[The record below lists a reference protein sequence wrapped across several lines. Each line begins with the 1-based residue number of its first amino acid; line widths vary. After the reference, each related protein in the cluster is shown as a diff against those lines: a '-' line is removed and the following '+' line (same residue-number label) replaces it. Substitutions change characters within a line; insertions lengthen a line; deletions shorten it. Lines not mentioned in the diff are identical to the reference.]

1 MLDFLQEAARG
12 ELRVPGECAW
22 VDDGC
27 GRYAGS
33 NQLFYADVTTARGE
47 YVPQAF
53 VELVLLTVPRLEI
66 RADLR
71 GPVGATEPT
80 QECLPLCLALDR

>member
-12 ELRVPGECAW
+12 ELRMPGECAW

-27 GRYAGS
+27 GRYAGGD
-33 NQLFYADVTTARGE
+33 QLFDAGIATARGE

-53 VELVLLTVPRLEI
+53 VELVLPTVPRLG
-66 RADLR
+66 RN
-71 GPVGATEPT
+71 T
-80 QECLPLCLALDR
+80 